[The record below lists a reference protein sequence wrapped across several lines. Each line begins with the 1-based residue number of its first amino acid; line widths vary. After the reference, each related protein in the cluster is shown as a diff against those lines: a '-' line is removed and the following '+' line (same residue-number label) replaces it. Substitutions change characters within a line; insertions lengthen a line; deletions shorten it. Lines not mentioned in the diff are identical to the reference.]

1 MIRYIWLAIFIICP
15 GILFQ
20 LGQSMAAVL
29 VALVFGII
37 EFTWGPGSQKR
48 G

>member
-1 MIRYIWLAIFIICP
+1 MLRYIWLALLIICP

-29 VALVFGII
+29 VALVFGFI
-37 EFTWGPGSQKR
+37 ELTWEPGCKKR